1 MSGCLVHLV
10 KPELSC
16 CIIIVCIYTVCV
28 LFGTHLP
35 LRDRQVF
42 SESISDFISA
52 QINPGT
58 GESNTK
64 HSDSA
69 GFSRISLSACVL
81 LQQVLPEWCSKL
93 ELKFFCT
100 AGSSKLD

>member
-1 MSGCLVHLV
+1 MC
-10 KPELSC
+10 
-16 CIIIVCIYTVCV
+16 
-28 LFGTHLP
+28 P
-35 LRDRQVF
+35 LRNPFATERQA
-42 SESISDFISA
+42 SIQRVNFRFHSA